1 MEILDSGRLVG
12 VEPVPATSDQE
23 SGELVLAPGEYV
35 DVEVRVPPPN
45 LTRYVAPAFDQ
56 IHSDGHQL
64 LLSFFAN
71 AEYYLRAQG
80 HKATGETWHKRLGH
94 PSQSTLNNTT
104 KAEVLDKN
112 SLLLPNGL
120 ELKPVNRP
128 APCTICTAAKPPH
141 EPFPTHFPGADDYQL
156 MDKVYSDILNLPEDG
171 FNGERYVI
179 TFTDASTRNV
189 WTGNMTN
196 RFLAFTAFRTW
207 LPLAE
212 RESDTKLKSF
222 QCDGAG
228 EYRSTEFTTYLQE
241 RGIRR
246 LFSLPHAHQQSGVA
260 ERLNRTLQEK
270 MRALLAQAQLGPLYW
285 PLAMD
290 HATLLHN
297 MLSSSALPNNA
308 SPHLLWTGKLGTTK
322 LLRVF
327 GCVVQYR
334 PPTAPL
340 GKFDQRAKWGLHLG
354 IEKQY
359 IALRIMDY
367 RSRLLVPARDC
378 IFYENLT
385 LPVFEQH
392 LASQQNPATLFH
404 GVRSFANADVE
415 IAASEEPDSDGARE
429 AAPDPPVPVASS
441 GIPEL
446 IPLADAA
453 PEDVRKVHH
462 TYLVDEQRQPMPV
475 VSDSSIRVNLDEIGG
490 ASGDQ
495 NNYFNFAGRT
505 DDNPHYQTGL
515 QILGLAAAVQYSSTV
530 NLEPKTARQAL
541 SGPHREKWR
550 EAMDRELAALEKRG
564 TCDLIPI
571 ENTVNKNVLT
581 CTWDFRAKTKADG
594 TYEKHKARWVVRG
607 FDQTHRI
614 DYTLTFAPI
623 DVSNAFLYADVDAEI
638 YVEYR
643 HTYPTNPPSV
653 CKLKKSLYGI
663 KQAPRLWQQHL
674 NRKLTEV
681 GFRQLPHDP
690 RTYRL
695 DDKGSYAL
703 LMAYVD
709 DILYVNSSTSLGD
722 RIEADLKK
730 SLDLTI
736 STKVTQFL
744 GLNVSRTSSAIHLTA
759 SKYAESLAKRFNIST
774 DFVATPYPS
783 TPTGHVPDLKILSAA
798 GLQLYQQQL
807 GCLLFAAD
815 TCRPDL
821 AYIASHLAQFLRC
834 PKEEHSLDL
843 QRALRYFVS
852 TPTLGLIFN
861 AGKPTDKMY
870 LSGYVDADHAAD
882 TSDRRSRTGYIFRL
896 EPIGLISWNSSKQ
909 ELVSLSS
916 AEAEFIAACAATRE
930 GLFLHE
936 LLDEAKF
943 VTPNQF
949 TLQCDNQSAITIANK
964 PGFVNRTKHI
974 SLRYFFV
981 KDAIDKGRMR
991 LYNFLAWQPA
1001 RGDLAAPPTWL
1012 HRAPRE
1018 GNNTLAA
1025 LGFTPSTAD
1034 PPLFLHTD
1042 TSLPPFY
1049 DLVYV
1054 DNLVFPTADTEAL
1067 TLVKSELQ
1075 KRHTC
1080 TDLGELRSY
1089 LGLQITRDRAWRTIT
1104 ITQSHMVHH
1113 ILQRFGFQF
1122 SSPQPTPMST
1132 GHSLSAPPSDESVE
1146 PSGPYLELVG
1156 WLISSCEAEIYAG
1169 AMAAQELHWLTYLLT
1184 DLGEQPRSPPILM
1197 KHIALRYFL
1206 SQELQQRGQLHLA
1219 YVATRANTADI
1230 FTKALP
1236 PGDH

>member
-1 MEILDSGRLVG
+1 MSSAQLMKNGITLLGEPGKFTLKYGDKKLGTAVEQNGVFVLNFVPERTTADSDNILSLGPWDHRDDIDYTDDTVPREGVVPTSSTTAAAVMLTFDDQGLNDVANSREYMAAVAGWGDTTNMPTDDGVWGADAPDEITWGETPTERTTRLLAEAEQRVAEMEILDSGRLVG
-12 VEPVPATSDQE
+12 VEPVPTASDQE

-45 LTRYVAPAFDQ
+45 LTRYAA
-56 IHSDGHQL
+56 
-64 LLSFFAN
+64 
-71 AEYYLRAQG
+71 
-80 HKATGETWHKRLGH
+80 
-94 PSQSTLNNTT
+94 
-104 KAEVLDKN
+104 VLDKN

-120 ELKPVNRP
+120 EMKPVNRP
-128 APCTICTAAKPPH
+128 APCTICSAANLLH
-141 EPFPTHFPGADDYQL
+141 EPFPTHFPRADDYQL

-179 TFTDASTRNV
+179 TFTDASTRYV

-212 RESDTKLKSF
+212 RESDTKLKAF

-228 EYRSTEFTTYLQE
+228 EYRSTEFTAYLQE

-285 PLAMD
+285 PFAMD

-297 MLSSSALPNNA
+297 LLSSSALPNNA

-359 IALRIMDY
+359 FAWRIMDY

-392 LASQQNPATLFH
+392 LTSQQNPAMLFH
-404 GVRSFANADVE
+404 GVCSFANADVE

-429 AAPDPPVPVASS
+429 AAPDPPVPVTSS
-441 GIPEL
+441 GIPEF

-453 PEDVRKVHH
+453 HEDVREVHH

-475 VSDSSIRVNLDEIGG
+475 VSDSSIRVNPDEIGG
-490 ASGDQ
+490 ASGDP
-495 NNYFNFAGRT
+495 NDSVNFAGHT
-505 DDNPHYQTGL
+505 DDIPHYQTGL

-541 SGPHREKWR
+541 SGPHCEKWL

-564 TCDLIPI
+564 TWDLIPI
-571 ENTVNKNVLT
+571 EKPVNKNVLT
-581 CTWDFRAKTKADG
+581 GKWVFRVKTKADG
-594 TYEKHKARWVVRG
+594 TYEKHKARWVVHG
-607 FDQTHRI
+607 FDQTHGI
-614 DYTLTFAPI
+614 DYTLTFAPVSRHTSVRLVLCEAAAKNFPLRQI

-638 YVEYR
+638 YVEYP

-674 NRKLTEV
+674 NRKLMEV

-690 RTYRL
+690 GMYRL
-695 DDKGSYAL
+695 DNKGSYAL
-703 LMAYVD
+703 LVAYVN
-709 DILYVNSSTSLGD
+709 DILYVSSSTSLGD

-730 SLDLTI
+730 SLGFTI
-736 STKVTQFL
+736 STKVTKFL

-774 DFVATPYPS
+774 DFVATPYRS
-783 TPTGHVPDLKILSAA
+783 TLTGHVPDLKNLSAA

-807 GCLLFAAD
+807 GCLLFAAV
-815 TCRPDL
+815 TYRPDL
-821 AYIASHLAQFLRC
+821 AYVASHLAQFLRC

-870 LSGYVDADHAAD
+870 LSGYVDADHAGD

-896 EPIGLISWNSSKQ
+896 EPIGPISWNSSKQ

-916 AEAEFIAACAATRE
+916 AEVEFIATCAATRE
-930 GLFLHE
+930 GLYLQD

-949 TLQCDNQSAITIANK
+949 TLQCDNQSAITITNK

-991 LYNFLAWQPA
+991 LVYCPTS
-1001 RGDLAAPPTWL
+1001 DMAA
-1012 HRAPRE
+1012 
-1018 GNNTLAA
+1018 
-1025 LGFTPSTAD
+1025 D
-1034 PPLFLHTD
+1034 
-1042 TSLPPFY
+1042 SL
-1049 DLVYV
+1049 
-1054 DNLVFPTADTEAL
+1054 TKKL
-1067 TLVKSELQ
+1067 TRQKFHHCNQLSGVSE
-1075 KRHTC
+1075 
-1080 TDLGELRSY
+1080 
-1089 LGLQITRDRAWRTIT
+1089 
-1104 ITQSHMVHH
+1104 
-1113 ILQRFGFQF
+1113 
-1122 SSPQPTPMST
+1122 ST
-1132 GHSLSAPPSDESVE
+1132 G
-1146 PSGPYLELVG
+1146 
-1156 WLISSCEAEIYAG
+1156 
-1169 AMAAQELHWLTYLLT
+1169 
-1184 DLGEQPRSPPILM
+1184 
-1197 KHIALRYFL
+1197 
-1206 SQELQQRGQLHLA
+1206 
-1219 YVATRANTADI
+1219 
-1230 FTKALP
+1230 
-1236 PGDH
+1236 